1 MIKDLLRKKQIAQ
14 FAQKLVGDTFSE
26 RELEKLEAAKKDK
39 KERKIKSLVS
49 KLKISISNYQT
60 EHKLGIYGKAKLLK
74 VVQDELEKKKI
85 APEVVNAIVR
95 AVLR

>member
-1 MIKDLLRKKQIAQ
+1 MLKDLLRKKQIVQ
-14 FAQKLVGDTFSE
+14 FAQQLVADTFSA

-49 KLKISISNYQT
+49 KLKISVSNYQT

-74 VVQDELEKKKI
+74 VVQDELEKKQMD
-85 APEVVNAIVR
+85 PEVVNAIVR
-95 AVLR
+95 AILR